1 MASTSSRASIRARL
15 PVGRPDSYTAAAG
28 AVKLSNRAAVL
39 ADVGVAQHPSL
50 RASRCRSA
58 DQEATTMTT
67 ITIPTLSTQR
77 LILRGFTAADLD
89 ALAPIYADPQVSRYI
104 GDGTP
109 ADRAATLWALIE
121 QATGR
126 LIGRAGLYNP
136 EGWPGLEAGWLLARD
151 RWGCGFATEA
161 GHAILAYAFTQLSAD
176 HVISLIH
183 PANTASI
190 RVAQRLGERLE
201 REMVLKGQRALVYGI
216 NRQRWQQGQQ
226 GQQGQQEQQ
235 EQTRSI

>member
-28 AVKLSNRAAVL
+28 AGKLSNRAAVS

-50 RASRCRSA
+50 RASRCRSSH
-58 DQEATTMTT
+58 QEATTMTT

-109 ADRAATLWALIE
+109 ADRAATWRALAGMLGHWQLRGYGMWALIE

-161 GHAILAYAFTQLSAD
+161 GHAIL
-176 HVISLIH
+176 
-183 PANTASI
+183 
-190 RVAQRLGERLE
+190 
-201 REMVLKGQRALVYGI
+201 VYGI

-235 EQTRSI
+235 EQTRSIC